1 MSNYVGP
8 KNRLSRREGLDLF
21 SKGNKLRR
29 ASQPPGMHGAKGAPR
44 PTEYGTQLR
53 EKQKTKRL
61 YGIIEGQFRKYFEI
75 ARRVRGKTG
84 ETLLV
89 LLEMR
94 LDNVV
99 YRLGLAQ
106 TRSMARQLVSH
117 RHVLING
124 KVVNIPSC
132 QVKVGDV
139 ITLDDTAANIPHVK
153 IRLEDSQIHSPAWL
167 ERLSGC
173 GKIARL
179 PQRSDID
186 VPVNEQLIV
195 EFYSR

>member
-1 MSNYVGP
+1 MSNYTGP

-29 ASQPPGMHGAKGAPR
+29 AAQPPGQHGAKGAPR

-99 YRLGLAQ
+99 YRLGLAS
-106 TRSMARQLVSH
+106 TRSQARQLVSH
-117 RHVLING
+117 GHVLVNG
-124 KVVNIPSC
+124 HVVNIPSC
-132 QVKVGDV
+132 QVKMGDI
-139 ITLDDTAANIPHVK
+139 ITFDTVAINIPQIK
-153 IRLEDSQIHSPAWL
+153 IRLDNSEFHAPAWL
-167 ERLSGC
+167 ERQAAV

-179 PQRSDID
+179 PQRGDID

>member
-1 MSNYVGP
+1 MSNYTGP

-29 ASQPPGMHGAKGAPR
+29 ATQPPGQHGAKGAPR

-61 YGIIEGQFRKYFEI
+61 YGIIEAQFRKYFEI

-99 YRLGLAQ
+99 YRLGLAS
-106 TRSMARQLVSH
+106 TRSMSRQLVSH
-117 RHVLING
+117 GHVLVNG
-124 KVVNIPSC
+124 HTVNIPSC

-139 ITLDDTAANIPHVK
+139 VTLDSVAANIPHVK
-153 IRLEDSQIHSPAWL
+153 VRLEDSQFHAPAWL
-167 ERLSGC
+167 ERQAAF
-173 GKIARL
+173 GKIAR
-179 PQRSDID
+179 PPERSDID